1 MLSLFFI
8 LHIFENI
15 IKFIESM
22 EKILDSI
29 KFDEKGLVVSVVQD
43 LDGNVLMVA
52 WMNKEAILNTLKTG
66 KMHYYSRSRK
76 KLWLKGEES
85 GHFQYVREIYI
96 DCDGDSLLFKVEQKG
111 GACHE
116 GYYTCFF
123 RKFENGKFKIVKGKI
138 FEPERV
144 YK

>member
-1 MLSLFFI
+1 
-8 LHIFENI
+8 
-15 IKFIESM
+15 M
-22 EKILDSI
+22 EKIFELI
-29 KFDEKGLVVSVVQD
+29 KFDEKGFVVAVVQD
-43 LDGNVLMVA
+43 EKGEVLMVA
-52 WMNKEAILNTLKTG
+52 YMNKEAIEKTLKTG

-85 GHFQYVREIYI
+85 GNFQFVKEIYI
-96 DCDGDSLLFKVEQKG
+96 DCDGDALLFKVEQKG

-123 RKFENGKFKIVKGKI
+123 RKFENNEFKIVGKKI
-138 FEPERV
+138 FEPKEV

>member
-1 MLSLFFI
+1 MEVI
-8 LHIFENI
+8 LN
-15 IKFIESM
+15 
-22 EKILDSI
+22 SI
-29 KFDEKGLVVSVVQD
+29 KFNENGLVVSVVQD
-43 LDGNVLMVA
+43 LEGNVLMVA
-52 WMNKEAILNTLKTG
+52 WMNKESIEKTLKTG

-85 GHFQYVREIYI
+85 GNFQFVKEIYI
-96 DCDGDSLLFKVEQKG
+96 DCDGDTLLFKVEQKG

-123 RKFENGKFKIVKGKI
+123 RKFENGNFKIVKERI
-138 FEPERV
+138 FEPKEV

>member
-1 MLSLFFI
+1 
-8 LHIFENI
+8 
-15 IKFIESM
+15 M
-22 EKILDSI
+22 EKILNSI
-29 KFDEKGLVVSVVQD
+29 KLNEQGLIVSVVQD
-43 LDGNVLMVA
+43 MDGNVLMVA
-52 WMNKEAILNTLKTG
+52 WMNREAIEKTLKTG

-85 GHFQYVREIYI
+85 GNFQFVKEIYI
-96 DCDGDSLLFKVEQKG
+96 DCDGDVLLFKVEQKG

-123 RKFENGKFKIVKGKI
+123 RKFENNEFKIVGKKS
-138 FEPERV
+138 FEPKEV

>member
-1 MLSLFFI
+1 
-8 LHIFENI
+8 
-15 IKFIESM
+15 M
-22 EKILDSI
+22 EKIFELI
-29 KFDEKGLVVSVVQD
+29 KFDEKGLVVAIVQD
-43 LDGNVLMVA
+43 EKGEVLMVA
-52 WMNKEAILNTLKTG
+52 YMNKEAIEKTLKTG

-85 GHFQYVREIYI
+85 GNFQFVKEIYI
-96 DCDGDSLLFKVEQKG
+96 DCDGDALLFKVEQKG

-123 RKFENGKFKIVKGKI
+123 RKFENGEFKIFKEKI
-138 FEPERV
+138 FEPKEV

>member
-1 MLSLFFI
+1 M
-8 LHIFENI
+8 N
-15 IKFIESM
+15 
-22 EKILDSI
+22 SI
-29 KFDEKGLVVSVVQD
+29 KLNEQGLIVSVVQD
-43 LDGNVLMVA
+43 MDGNVLMVA
-52 WMNKEAILNTLKTG
+52 YMNREAIEKTLKTG

-85 GHFQYVREIYI
+85 GNFQFVKEIYI
-96 DCDGDSLLFKVEQKG
+96 DCDGDVLLFKVEQKG

-123 RKFENGKFKIVKGKI
+123 RKFENNEFKIVGKKI
-138 FEPERV
+138 FEPKEV

>member
-1 MLSLFFI
+1 MGE
-8 LHIFENI
+8 IFE
-15 IKFIESM
+15 
-22 EKILDSI
+22 LI
-29 KFDEKGLVVSVVQD
+29 KFDEKGLVVAVVQD
-43 LDGNVLMVA
+43 EKGEVLMVA
-52 WMNKEAILNTLKTG
+52 YMNKEAIEKTLKTG

-85 GHFQYVREIYI
+85 GNFQFVKEIYI
-96 DCDGDSLLFKVEQKG
+96 DCDGDALLFKVEQKG

-123 RKFENGKFKIVKGKI
+123 RKFENGEFKIFKEKI
-138 FEPERV
+138 FEPKEV

>member
-1 MLSLFFI
+1 
-8 LHIFENI
+8 
-15 IKFIESM
+15 M
-22 EKILDSI
+22 EKILNSI
-29 KFDEKGLVVSVVQD
+29 KLNEQGLIVSVVQD
-43 LDGNVLMVA
+43 MDGNVLMVA
-52 WMNKEAILNTLKTG
+52 YMNREAIEKTLKTG

-85 GHFQYVREIYI
+85 GNFQFVKEIYI
-96 DCDGDSLLFKVEQKG
+96 DCDGDVLLFKVEQKG

-123 RKFENGKFKIVKGKI
+123 RKFENNEFKIVGKKI
-138 FEPERV
+138 FEPKEV

>member
-1 MLSLFFI
+1 
-8 LHIFENI
+8 
-15 IKFIESM
+15 M
-22 EKILDSI
+22 EKILNSI
-29 KFDEKGLVVSVVQD
+29 KLNEQGLIVSVVQD
-43 LDGNVLMVA
+43 MDGNVLMVA
-52 WMNKEAILNTLKTG
+52 YMNREAIEKTLKTG

-85 GHFQYVREIYI
+85 GNFQFVKEIYI
-96 DCDGDSLLFKVEQKG
+96 DCDGDVLLFKVEQKG

-123 RKFENGKFKIVKGKI
+123 RKFENNEFKIVGKKS
-138 FEPERV
+138 FEPKEV

>member
-1 MLSLFFI
+1 
-8 LHIFENI
+8 
-15 IKFIESM
+15 M
-22 EKILDSI
+22 EKILNSI
-29 KFDEKGLVVSVVQD
+29 KLNEQGLIVSVVQD
-43 LDGNVLMVA
+43 MDGNVLMVA
-52 WMNKEAILNTLKTG
+52 WMNREAIEKTLKTG

-85 GHFQYVREIYI
+85 GNFQFVKEIYI
-96 DCDGDSLLFKVEQKG
+96 DCDGDVLLFKVEQKG

-123 RKFENGKFKIVKGKI
+123 RKFENNEFKIVGKKI
-138 FEPERV
+138 FEPKEV